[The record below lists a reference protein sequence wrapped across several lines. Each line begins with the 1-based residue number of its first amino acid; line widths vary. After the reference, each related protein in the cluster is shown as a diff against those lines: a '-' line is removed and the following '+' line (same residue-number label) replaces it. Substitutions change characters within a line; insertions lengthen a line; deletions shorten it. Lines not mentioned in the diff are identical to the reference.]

1 MPITT
6 IGKKITAALADKKVN
21 KAEVDGLIAEAM
33 KNQKLSAAEKK
44 ELVAFFLGNK
54 KAFDAEAK
62 TTLETFLG
70 LNKPPAP
77 KPQPKPA
84 DPVDAFETR
93 TSPVRAGA
101 IETVFT
107 PGDEAKLMEYAS
119 LDAVIGA
126 RKADPK
132 TYPPESNPY
141 RIEYAVYNLTDPEVV
156 RRLTDAAK
164 AGVHVQVLV
173 DAKSI
178 APSKWWSS
186 LVKDL
191 TAAGF
196 SYAPSQNKLA
206 DDVAAR
212 RDTQLIGMDMPG
224 IFHLKTRYF
233 SYPDPVS
240 GELQETVLTG
250 SYNPEIAA
258 QKNDESLH
266 RINDRTLVHQYLK
279 AVELMRDGKPV
290 QNTWDDACPVN
301 ALFTVPNAVGPKP
314 LDKIFSLIDQEKE
327 FIGMSVFTLRE
338 LTGSDKTK
346 LLDHLKA
353 AKDRGV
359 KVVILTDKKQA
370 DGVDI
375 DGKPQAGVENDGTD
389 EKLEKLGI
397 PVYEAINKA
406 GPYNAMHLKASIFGL
421 QDMKVVTDAGNW
433 TYSVMGSGASTWS
446 NNAESLLFI
455 DSGKL
460 DGNATGQRYLGEF
473 MRVLR
478 KYGDQNPD
486 HTDVETL
493 IADLQKMPNWPKVK
507 VDFNVV
513 AKTHMG
519 QDVFIVGNTEE
530 LGRWGEAG
538 PGLKLDTDA
547 STYPNWKSAAVEVP
561 LGTRFEYKV
570 VKRDRDGGMA
580 WEPGQNAVL
589 IVDPTRGQDL
599 DDLTISDDY
608 NGDR

>member
-1 MPITT
+1 MPVTT

-21 KAEVDGLIAEAM
+21 KAEVDGLIAQAM
-33 KNQKLSAAEKK
+33 KNNKLSSAEKK

-62 TTLETFLG
+62 STLEAFLG

-77 KPQPKPA
+77 KPPPKPA

-93 TSPVRAGA
+93 TSPVAPGA

-119 LDAVIGA
+119 LDAVVGA

-141 RIEYAVYNLTDPEVV
+141 RIQYAVYNLTDPEVV
-156 RRLTDAAK
+156 RRLTEAAK
-164 AGVHVQVLV
+164 AGVHVQVMV

-178 APSKWWSS
+178 GPSKWWST

-191 TAAGF
+191 TGAGF
-196 SYAPSQNKLA
+196 SYAPSQTQLT
-206 DDVAAR
+206 DDAAR
-212 RDTQLIGMDMPG
+212 RDTQLVGMDMPG

-233 SYPDPVS
+233 SYPDPS
-240 GELQETVLTG
+240 TGELVESVLTG
-250 SYNPEIAA
+250 SYNPEVAA

-290 QNTWDDACPVN
+290 QNAWDESCPVN

-314 LDKIFSLIDQEKE
+314 SDKIFGLIDQEKE
-327 FIGMSVFTLRE
+327 FIGLSVFTLRQ
-338 LTGSDKTK
+338 LVGSDKTK

-353 AKDRGV
+353 AHDRGV
-359 KVVILTDKKQA
+359 KVVVVTDRKQSDSVGS
-370 DGVDI
+370 DGQPV
-375 DGKPQAGVENDGTD
+375 AGAANDDTD

-397 PVYEAINKA
+397 PVYEAINPA
-406 GPYNAMHLKASIFGL
+406 GPYNAMHLKAAVFGL
-421 QDMKVVTDAGNW
+421 TDTKVVTDAGNW
-433 TYSVMGSGASTWS
+433 TYSVMGSGASTYS
-446 NNAESLLFI
+446 ANAESLLFI

-486 HTDVETL
+486 DPNVESL
-493 IADLQKMPNWPKVK
+493 IADLQKLPAWPKVK

-519 QDVFIVGNTEE
+519 QDVYIVGNTEE
-530 LGRWGEAG
+530 LGRWGQTG

-547 STYPNWKSAAVEVP
+547 KTYPNWKSATVEVP
-561 LGTRFEYKV
+561 LGARFEYKV
-570 VKRDRDGGMA
+570 VKRDRDGGMD

-589 IVDPTRGQDL
+589 IVDPTRSADL
-599 DDLTISDDY
+599 DDLSVSDDF